1 VVTEIILC
9 ATYSQIDLCI
19 ENMKTN
25 LAVEHYGEAKC
36 KFSHFSAEEYF
47 VPQISMTVKSKATK
61 WKANF
66 SPSALL
72 QAIPWLVL
80 LAAFLLLQRAAAP
93 IRELSRLP
101 AVLPTQTSII
111 PVTEYVTIEPITAT
125 TTVYKTITSTSTL
138 RPIATSNI
146 ESPTSTRS
154 AGTPKLTET
163 LKDVPPNDS
172 SALSPTSQPVWMIPW
187 PVDDVQ
193 VAAVMDKVCD
203 AAEIVW
209 QMLRRVYHY
218 PLDPP

>member
-1 VVTEIILC
+1 
-9 ATYSQIDLCI
+9 
-19 ENMKTN
+19 MKTN
-25 LAVEHYGEAKC
+25 FALEHHDEAEGKY
-36 KFSHFSAEEYF
+36 SHFSAAEYF
-47 VPQISMTVKSKATK
+47 VPQISMTVKSKATS
-61 WKANF
+61 KARF

-101 AVLPTQTSII
+101 AVLPAQTTTSTILI
-111 PVTEYVTIEPITAT
+111 TEYVTIEPITVT
-125 TTVYKTITSTSTL
+125 TAVYKTITSTSTSTL
-138 RPIATSNI
+138 RPITTSNI
-146 ESPTSTRS
+146 ESPTRS

-163 LKDVPPNDS
+163 LKYVPPNDS
-172 SALSPTSQPVWMIPW
+172 SALSPTSQAAWTIPW
-187 PVDDVQ
+187 PVEDAQ
-193 VAAVMDKVCD
+193 VAAVVDKVCD